1 MADTMEDF
9 RRDDVRDH
17 LKDLRRQTEEILT
30 ALSDVP
36 EGMTMEQETELLKL
50 LEGGLPPD
58 GPT

>member
-1 MADTMEDF
+1 MEDF